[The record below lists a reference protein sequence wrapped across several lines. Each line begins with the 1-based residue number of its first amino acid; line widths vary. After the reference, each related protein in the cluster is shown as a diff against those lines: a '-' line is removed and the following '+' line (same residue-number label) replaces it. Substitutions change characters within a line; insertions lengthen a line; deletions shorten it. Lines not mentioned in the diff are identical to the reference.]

1 MAPSGEP
8 PYLAIAARK
17 QAEQKSRIPKEW
29 LLDQKFVDPPQKNV
43 LHIPRASGILTDK
56 ELHITESYSAVALT
70 SAIAKNELTALAVTT
85 AFCKRAAIAQQL
97 TNCLTE
103 IMFEDAIARAKWLD
117 SEFQK
122 TGKVVGPLHGLP
134 ISLKDSFK
142 VKGYDASIGIASLAF
157 NPATQNS
164 VLVDI
169 LLDLGAVV
177 YVKTNIPQTLMALD
191 SHNHLFGRT
200 LNPRNRDV
208 TAGGSSGGEGAL
220 IAMKG
225 SILGVGTDVGGS
237 IRIPAMCNGLVGVKP
252 SVGRVPFMG
261 QEGGGR
267 PGMGGLGMQACAGP
281 LGRDVS
287 DCEFFLRTLADA
299 KPWEQDPAVVFG
311 AFDSQGSM
319 SRKPIIGVLRSDGI
333 VRPLPPIAKVLDETS
348 HALRTA
354 GVEVVEIPN
363 DVFKKCNSLANKFFG
378 IDGANFVLDLLEKTG
393 EPLSPWLQNKVAR
406 KEQVEV
412 NTLASLRAEREELE
426 REMLGV
432 WRTGDGRVVDVV
444 VCPVAGHPTPG
455 VDGWNGVGYTSS
467 WVLLDCAAGTIP
479 VRDFSHSDPS
489 LEFKESET
497 VLGNSWDEVN
507 RGMWNGGKVDR
518 QMYLDTTLCVQV
530 VAPRL
535 QEKRLVEGMKL
546 VEDAVARG
554 KEGGKR
560 EMKL

>member
-177 YVKTNIPQTLMALD
+177 
-191 SHNHLFGRT
+191 
-200 LNPRNRDV
+200 
-208 TAGGSSGGEGAL
+208 
-220 IAMKG
+220 
-225 SILGVGTDVGGS
+225 
-237 IRIPAMCNGLVGVKP
+237 
-252 SVGRVPFMG
+252 
-261 QEGGGR
+261 
-267 PGMGGLGMQACAGP
+267 
-281 LGRDVS
+281 DVS
-287 DCEFFLRTLADA
+287 DYA

-455 VDGWNGVGYTSS
+455 YVLFCHFARVSVDLDREEVYADLIQSRWMEWRGVY
-467 WVLLDCAAGTIP
+467 
-479 VRDFSHSDPS
+479 
-489 LEFKESET
+489 E
-497 VLGNSWDEVN
+497 
-507 RGMWNGGKVDR
+507 
-518 QMYLDTTLCVQV
+518 
-530 VAPRL
+530 
-535 QEKRLVEGMKL
+535 
-546 VEDAVARG
+546 
-554 KEGGKR
+554 
-560 EMKL
+560 